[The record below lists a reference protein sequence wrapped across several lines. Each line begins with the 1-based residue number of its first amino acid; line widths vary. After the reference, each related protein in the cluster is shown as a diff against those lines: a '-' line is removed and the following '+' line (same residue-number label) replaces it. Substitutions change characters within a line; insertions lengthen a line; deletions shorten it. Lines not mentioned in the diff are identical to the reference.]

1 MTRYSGNNRRGLIR
15 VPDGC
20 HHLIAEFIEA
30 MNARG
35 MTFAENAALSRNGVD
50 TMRFWSTRHLPRID
64 NFEAALFPLDL
75 ELAIVPAGMRYAR
88 QLLAAVA
95 GGTSTPATGALS

>member
-1 MTRYSGNNRRGLIR
+1 MNYSGNNRRGLIR
-15 VPDGC
+15 IPDSC
-20 HHLIAEFIEA
+20 HPLIREFVEA

-50 TMRFWSTRHLPRID
+50 TMRFWPSRHLPRLD

-75 ELAIVPAGMRYAR
+75 ELAIVPAGTRYAR
-88 QLLAAVA
+88 QRLAAVA
-95 GGTSTPATGALS
+95 FDHASPSATGALS